1 MVILIGR
8 GGIDLLVGSVVSF
21 GGVTTTKLLSLRG
34 SSGGGRWYEVHKHWS
49 CTCGHTAH
57 GDSDD
62 EVVRNAQEHARTAHG
77 KEAKR
82 EEILKSAREAKH

>member
-1 MVILIGR
+1 M
-8 GGIDLLVGSVVSF
+8 
-21 GGVTTTKLLSLRG
+21 
-34 SSGGGRWYEVHKHWS
+34 HKHWS

-62 EVVRNAQEHARTAHG
+62 EVVRNAQEHTRTAHG

-82 EEILKSAREAKH
+82 EEVLKSAREAKH